1 MEWFHLSLV
10 QWDVPFLAASFL
22 GVAIHIYIYNHI
34 YIYIHI
40 YTLSRNVT
48 VILCFTFQLLD
59 MMWLPL

>member
-22 GVAIHIYIYNHI
+22 GVAIHIYII
-34 YIYIHI
+34 TYIYIHI